1 VSFLNVY
8 VLVEALIWILAPIC
22 YLLRLVISPF
32 IRLDVPTTDP
42 ETHVIKCF
50 STGVGYPGRF
60 SVIMPWYDLTSS
72 EIYRI
77 LLECVLVCLG
87 NNL

>member
-1 VSFLNVY
+1 
-8 VLVEALIWILAPIC
+8 VEALIWILAPIC

-60 SVIMPWYDLTSS
+60 SVIMP
-72 EIYRI
+72 
-77 LLECVLVCLG
+77 
-87 NNL
+87 